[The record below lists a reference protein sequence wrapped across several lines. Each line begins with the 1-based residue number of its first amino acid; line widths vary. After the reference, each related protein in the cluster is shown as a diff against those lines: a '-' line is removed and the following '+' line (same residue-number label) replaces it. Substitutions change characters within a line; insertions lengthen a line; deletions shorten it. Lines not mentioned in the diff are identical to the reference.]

1 MDMSWWA
8 VLVAAVATLVGA
20 SIQGSIG
27 FGMNL
32 VTVPVL
38 ALVAEERLP
47 ATVVL
52 LGFPLALL
60 MTHYERRHV
69 DWQGI
74 VWLMTGR
81 VPGTLIGAWIVV
93 AVSAATL
100 KGVIGVVVLLAVAAS
115 VFAPPIPMN
124 RGTQVATGVVSG
136 TTGTAAGIGGPPV
149 ALLYQHH
156 DGPTM
161 RSTLSASFLFGI
173 MLSIAVLTIAGEVHG
188 ADFVLALVLTPVVV
202 VGMLIGRRAH
212 GLLDRGWMRPA
223 VLTFAAVSAL
233 VVLADALR

>member
-1 MDMSWWA
+1 MEMSWWA
-8 VLVAAVATLVGA
+8 AVVVAVATLVGA

-38 ALVAEERLP
+38 ALVAEQRLP

-60 MTHYERRHV
+60 MTHHERHAV
-69 DWQGI
+69 DKPGLL
-74 VWLMTGR
+74 WLMTGR
-81 VPGTLIGAWIVV
+81 LPGTFIGTWIVV
-93 AVSAATL
+93 TVSLATL

-115 VFAPPIPMN
+115 LFAPPIPLN
-124 RGTQVATGVVSG
+124 RATQFSTGVVSG

-156 DGPTM
+156 EGPTM
-161 RSTLSASFLFGI
+161 RGTLSASFLFGTLMSTAI
-173 MLSIAVLTIAGEVHG
+173 LAIAGEVHA
-188 ADFVLALVLTPVVV
+188 ADFGLALALTPIVF
-202 VGMLIGRRAH
+202 VGMLLGRRMH
-212 GLLDRGWMRPA
+212 NRLDAGWLRPA
-223 VLTFAAVSAL
+223 VLSFAAISAL
-233 VVLADALR
+233 VVLADAFR

>member
-1 MDMSWWA
+1 MEMSWWA
-8 VLVAAVATLVGA
+8 IAIVAVATLVGA

-38 ALVAEERLP
+38 ALLADERLP

-60 MTHYERRHV
+60 MTHHERHAV
-69 DWQGI
+69 DKPGLL
-74 VWLMTGR
+74 WLMTGR
-81 VPGTLIGAWIVV
+81 LPGTFIGAWIVV
-93 AVSAATL
+93 SVSLATL

-115 VFAPPIPMN
+115 VFAPPIPLN
-124 RGTQVATGVVSG
+124 RGTQFTTGVVSG

-156 DGPTM
+156 EGPTM
-161 RSTLSASFLFGI
+161 RSTLSASFLFGTMMSTVI
-173 MLSIAVLTIAGEVHG
+173 LAIAGEVHA
-188 ADFVLALVLTPVVV
+188 ADFGLALLLTPIVF
-202 VGMLIGRRAH
+202 VGMLIGRQAH
-212 GLLDRGWMRPA
+212 DLLDRGWMRPA
-223 VLTFAAVSAL
+223 VLSFAAIAAL
-233 VVLADALR
+233 VVLADAFR

>member
-8 VLVAAVATLVGA
+8 IALVAVATLVGA

-38 ALVAEERLP
+38 ALFAEQRLP

-60 MTHYERRHV
+60 MTHHERHHV
-69 DWQGI
+69 DKTGLL
-74 VWLMTGR
+74 WLMVGR
-81 VPGTLIGAWIVV
+81 LPGTFIGTWIVV
-93 AVSAATL
+93 TVTMATL

-115 VFAPPIPMN
+115 LFAPPIPLN
-124 RGTQVATGVVSG
+124 RGTQFTTGVVSG

-156 DGPTM
+156 EGPTM
-161 RSTLSASFLFGI
+161 RSTLSASFLFGTI
-173 MLSIAVLTIAGEVHG
+173 MSTTILAIAGEVHT
-188 ADFVLALVLTPVVV
+188 ADFALALLLTPLVFA
-202 VGMLIGRRAH
+202 GMLVGRRAH
-212 GLLDRGWMRPA
+212 DLLDRGWLRPA

-233 VVLADALR
+233 IVLADAFR